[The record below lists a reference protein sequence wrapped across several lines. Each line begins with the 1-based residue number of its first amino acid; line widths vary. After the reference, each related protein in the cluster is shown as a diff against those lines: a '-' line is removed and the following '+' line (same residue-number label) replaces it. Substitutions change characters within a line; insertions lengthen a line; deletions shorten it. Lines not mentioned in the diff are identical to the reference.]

1 MTIATASLTTPLP
14 TITTTAPSLIPAT
27 IAQGASATPSP
38 TAVTNNPS
46 SHRHNA
52 DENSHRELLRTK
64 SVVDLSNHVKPA
76 DNDRV

>member
-1 MTIATASLTTPLP
+1 MAITTASITTPP
-14 TITTTAPSLIPAT
+14 PIITTTAPSLIPAT
-27 IAQGASATPSP
+27 IAQGASAISSP

-46 SHRHNA
+46 SHCHNG
-52 DENSHRELLRTK
+52 DEDSHRELLRTK